1 MTKMSF
7 QTQANRCLLHYER
20 VTAGFLYKN
29 RTKTREPSGNLLILK
44 ESKFSFSKIQLP
56 KGRNAYIYTDRSF
69 SMIRICRLVLF
80 VAFTFLFVQGFA
92 QETRV
97 YSFNLNEEIG
107 PSAWRT
113 TRKALENARL
123 EKSGLILVHMN
134 TYGGMVDYADSI
146 RTALLRSKIKT
157 VVFIDH
163 NAASAGALIAL
174 ACDRIYMRPGGSI
187 GAASV
192 VNPQGQIMP
201 EKYQSYMRGLMR
213 TTAEAKN
220 RDPRIAE
227 AFVDPDIAIEGL
239 NEKGKV
245 LTLTTSEALR
255 VGFCDG
261 TAESVADV
269 LKGEGL
275 TRYTLTEQQLTVT
288 DRIINF
294 LISPAVSGLLILL
307 IIGGIYFEMQS
318 PGIGFAL
325 LVSVVAGLL
334 FFAPLYLE
342 GLAANWEIGI
352 FILGVLLLALEI
364 FVIPGFGVAG
374 ILGIILMIGAL
385 TLSLVMNDIFDFTVT
400 GSERLTAS
408 FLLVIGSMVAAII
421 VSVIFGRAVL
431 KTTLFQRLVLQDEQR
446 SQLGYS
452 VSQPH
457 ADLQARQGTA
467 KTDLRPSGK
476 IEVDGKWYDAVSL
489 DGYIEKG
496 TEVYIEKQ
504 ENYNLFVRRV
514 AS

>member
-1 MTKMSF
+1 M
-7 QTQANRCLLHYER
+7 
-20 VTAGFLYKN
+20 
-29 RTKTREPSGNLLILK
+29 
-44 ESKFSFSKIQLP
+44 
-56 KGRNAYIYTDRSF
+56 
-69 SMIRICRLVLF
+69 
-80 VAFTFLFVQGFA
+80 
-92 QETRV
+92 
-97 YSFNLNEEIG
+97 
-107 PSAWRT
+107 
-113 TRKALENARL
+113 
-123 EKSGLILVHMN
+123 ILVRMN

-146 RTALLRSKIKT
+146 RTALLRSKIRT
-157 VVFIDH
+157 VVFIDN

-192 VNPQGQIMP
+192 VNPQGEIMP

-213 TTAEAKN
+213 TTAESKK

-227 AFVDPDIAIEGL
+227 AFVDPDVAIKGL
-239 NEKGKV
+239 TEKGKV
-245 LTLTTSEALR
+245 LTLTTSEAVK
-255 VGFCDG
+255 VGYCDG

-269 LKGEGL
+269 LKAEGL
-275 TRYTLTEQQLTVT
+275 KTYQLTEQKLTWT

-294 LISPAVSGLLILL
+294 LISPAVSGFLILL

-325 LVSVVAGLL
+325 LVSIVAALL

-342 GLAANWEIGI
+342 GLAANWEIGL

-374 ILGIILMIGAL
+374 ILGIVMIIGAL
-385 TLSLVMNDIFDFTVT
+385 TLSLVMNDIFDFTIT
-400 GSERLTAS
+400 GSEQLTTS
-408 FLLVIGSMVAAII
+408 FLLVIVSMVAAIL
-421 VSVIFGRAVL
+421 VSVIFGRAIL
-431 KTTLFQRLVLQDEQR
+431 KTSLFQRLVLQDEQR

-452 VSQPH
+452 ISQPH
-457 ADLQARQGTA
+457 AALQARQGIA

-476 IEVDGKWYDAVSL
+476 IEVEGKWYDAVAL

-496 TEVYIEKQ
+496 SEIYIEKQ

-514 AS
+514 IQG

>member
-1 MTKMSF
+1 MKYS
-7 QTQANRCLLHYER
+7 L
-20 VTAGFLYKN
+20 
-29 RTKTREPSGNLLILK
+29 SLILFSAFMILFRPANCQ
-44 ESKFSFSKIQLP
+44 ES
-56 KGRNAYIYTDRSF
+56 
-69 SMIRICRLVLF
+69 
-80 VAFTFLFVQGFA
+80 
-92 QETRV
+92 RV

-113 TRKALENARL
+113 ARKALEHAKL
-123 EKSGLILVHMN
+123 ENSDLILVHMN

-146 RTALLRSKIKT
+146 RTALLRSRIRT
-157 VVFIDH
+157 VVFIDN

-192 VNPQGQIMP
+192 VNPRGEIMP

-213 TTAEAKN
+213 TTAEAKK

-245 LTLTTSEALR
+245 LTLTTSEAIR

-261 TAESVADV
+261 AAESVAEV
-269 LKGEGL
+269 LKAEGL
-275 TRYTLTEQQLTVT
+275 DGFRMTEHQLTVT

-325 LVSVVAGLL
+325 LVSVVAALL

-342 GLAANWEIGI
+342 GLAANWEIGL

-374 ILGIILMIGAL
+374 ILGIILMVGAL
-385 TLSLVMNDIFDFTVT
+385 TLSLVMNDIFDFTVS
-400 GSERLTAS
+400 GSERLTGS
-408 FLLVIGSMVAAII
+408 FLLVVVSMVAAII

-431 KTTLFQRLVLQDEQR
+431 KTSLFQRLVLQDEQR

-457 ADLQARQGTA
+457 ADLQARTA
-467 KTDLRPSGK
+467 VARTDLRPSGK
-476 IEVDGKWYDAVSL
+476 IELEGKWYDAVAL

-496 TEVYIEKQ
+496 SEVYIEKQ

-514 AS
+514 LPR